1 MNTSRFGQ
9 TFRRRVLLRGGLR
22 LGSTAAALFSGIIF
36 LLPGATW
43 AATQVV
49 REDALARIRAADEPV
64 GLGSVVDEKLST
76 AERAARQRVSFA
88 LRLRNQAELQARIDR
103 GEVISR
109 SELMER
115 YLPKR
120 EAWERVA
127 DWVRSRGLAVAEDE
141 SNLTVMA
148 MGTVAEVER
157 ALDLR
162 FARVFGTDQKD
173 HTSAITPPVLDATIS
188 AEVLAVMDLQP
199 HIVPLPQLTI
209 HRTSGNAVLP
219 RTIAE
224 FYNAADLGLDGSG
237 QTIVIMGSA
246 KVDPAD
252 LTAFWA
258 AAGLPNLLDRYSV
271 AYPRVFATDP
281 EYIGPGEE
289 TMDIQWASAM
299 APGAKIVY
307 FRSMGMNDLWTWLQG
322 EFAAGRRVHQASY
335 SFANFESVL
344 TLPAAERE
352 ARSQYLALIAG
363 LGVSFFC
370 GSGDWGTTQRVTN
383 GIGEMTYNASGVS
396 SPSYPASDPNVTSV
410 GGTTILFRN
419 DQGIP
424 ALPMEEGA
432 WSLRNVPD
440 PQIPGQLASG
450 GGVSWYFA
458 RPSWQTGPGVP
469 AGDKRCVPDVAA
481 VAASNFTF
489 HFFHRGMAK
498 GAGGTSLGAP
508 VWAGFCALIN
518 QARAQKGLPAL
529 GLLGPRIYPLNGTAS
544 FNPMTKGS
552 NGASDPFST
561 TATNGLYAVGPNYTM
576 ITGLGSPNVG
586 NLVAALTAETPP
598 PPAPTPAPSVPST
611 PTPNP
616 ASSGGG
622 GGGGA
627 PGGWFLLSA
636 SILLLLGRR
645 QIVRR

>member
-1 MNTSRFGQ
+1 MCCGS
-9 TFRRRVLLRGGLR
+9 R
-22 LGSTAAALFSGIIF
+22 LGSLAAALFLGVIA
-36 LLPGATW
+36 LLPTAAW
-43 AATQVV
+43 AATRVV
-49 REDALARIRAADEPV
+49 REDALARIRTAEEPV
-64 GLGSVVDEKLST
+64 GLGSIVDEKLSA
-76 AERAARQRVSFA
+76 AERASRQRVSFT
-88 LRLRNQAELQARIDR
+88 LKLRNRSELQARIDR
-103 GEVISR
+103 GEAISLA
-109 SELMER
+109 EMTER

-127 DWVRSRGLAVAEDE
+127 GWVRSRGLAVAEDE
-141 SNLTVMA
+141 SNLTVA
-148 MGTVAEVER
+148 AVGTVAEVER
-157 ALDLR
+157 ALDMR
-162 FARVFGTDQKD
+162 FARVFGTDQRD
-173 HTSAITPPVLDATIS
+173 HTSAVTPPVLDAAIS

-199 HIVPLPQLTI
+199 HIVPLPQLAI

-219 RTIAE
+219 RTITE
-224 FYNAADLGLDGSG
+224 FYNAANLGLDGSG
-237 QTIVIMGSA
+237 QTIVIMGNA
-246 KVDPAD
+246 KVDTAD
-252 LTAFWA
+252 LSAFWA
-258 AAGLPNLLDRYSV
+258 AAGLPDLLDRYSV

-281 EYIGPGEE
+281 DFIGNGEE

-307 FRSMGMNDLWTWLQG
+307 FRSLGMQDLWTWLQG
-322 EFAAGRRVHQASY
+322 EFAAGRRVHQASN
-335 SFANFESVL
+335 SFAIFESVM

-363 LGVSFFC
+363 LGVNVFC
-370 GSGDWGTTQRVTN
+370 ASGDWGTTQRVIN

-410 GGTTILFRN
+410 GGTTILFAN
-419 DQGIP
+419 NLGIP

-432 WSLRNVPD
+432 WSIRNVPD

-489 HFFHRGMAK
+489 HYLHRGMPK

-529 GLLGPRIYPLNGTAS
+529 GLLGPHIYPLNGTAS

-598 PPAPTPAPSVPST
+598 PSTPSPPSTPAPSPPSS
-611 PTPNP
+611 P
-616 ASSGGG
+616 APSPGSPG

-627 PGGWFLLSA
+627 PSGWFLLGVSA
-636 SILLLLGRR
+636 LLFFGRKR
-645 QIVRR
+645 ENVRT

>member
-1 MNTSRFGQ
+1 MRCGFHLAS
-9 TFRRRVLLRGGLR
+9 
-22 LGSTAAALFSGIIF
+22 AAAG
-36 LLPGATW
+36 LLLGVLALMPSATW
-43 AATQVV
+43 AAVTAV
-49 REDALARIRAADEPV
+49 RADALARIRTAEEPV
-64 GLGSVVDEKLST
+64 GLGSVVDEELSL

-88 LRLRNQAELQARIDR
+88 LKLRNRTELQARIDR
-103 GEVISR
+103 GESIPLA
-109 SELMER
+109 EMAER
-115 YLPKR
+115 YLPQR

-141 SNLTVMA
+141 SNLTVA
-148 MGTVAEVER
+148 AVGTVAEVER
-157 ALDLR
+157 ALGMR

-173 HTSAITPPVLDATIS
+173 HTSAVTPPVLDATIS
-188 AEVLAVMDLQP
+188 DEVLAIMDLQP
-199 HIVPLPQLTI
+199 HIVPLTQLTI

-237 QTIVIMGSA
+237 QTIVIMGNA
-246 KVDPAD
+246 KVDPED

-281 EYIGPGEE
+281 EFIGSGEE

-307 FRSMGMNDLWTWLQG
+307 FRSLGMQDLWTWLQG

-352 ARSQYLALIAG
+352 ARSQYVALIAG
-363 LGVSFFC
+363 LGVSVFC
-370 GSGDWGTTQRVTN
+370 ASGDWGTTQRVIN

-396 SPSYPASDPNVTSV
+396 SPSYPASDPNVTGV
-410 GGTTILFRN
+410 GGTTILFHN
-419 DQGIP
+419 DRGIP
-424 ALPMEEGA
+424 GLPMEEGA

-440 PQIPGQLASG
+440 PQIPGQVASG

-489 HFFHRGMAK
+489 HFLHRGMAK

-544 FNPMTKGS
+544 FRPMTKGS

-586 NLVAALTAETPP
+586 NLVAALTAETP
-598 PPAPTPAPSVPST
+598 APTTPTTPSTPAPSQPSATT
-611 PTPNP
+611 PSPS
-616 ASSGGG
+616 SSGGG
-622 GGGGA
+622 GGGA
-627 PGGWFLLSA
+627 PSVWFLFGVSVL
-636 SILLLLGRR
+636 IFLGRKR
-645 QIVRR
+645 ENVRP